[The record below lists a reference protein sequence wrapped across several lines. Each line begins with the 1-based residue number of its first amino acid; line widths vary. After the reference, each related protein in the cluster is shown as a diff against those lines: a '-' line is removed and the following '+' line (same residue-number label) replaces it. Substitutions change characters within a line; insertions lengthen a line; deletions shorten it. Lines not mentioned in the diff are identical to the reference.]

1 MGDRSDVD
9 RVKEATNLVELI
21 GTHVAL
27 EPKGREHIGLC
38 PFHDDK
44 TPSFC
49 VVTHKSQSFYKCHS
63 CGASGDAFTF
73 LQNYLRIDFR
83 EALTMLA
90 DKAGI
95 TLSTKRPSPE
105 DKERRSNRERVT
117 AANRFAG
124 DFFRRSLGH
133 PEHGRLAR
141 QVIETRG
148 ITEEMVEAFM
158 IGCAP
163 AGWDTFLG
171 TLGNRPE
178 TIESARMAGLLRER
192 TNGPGNYDYFRNRL
206 IFPICDESGSPIAF
220 GGRIL
225 DPEDNPKYLN
235 SPETELFQK
244 GRTLYGLHLARKPI
258 MDRKVAIV
266 TEGYTDVIACHQG
279 GFRNAVGTLGTAMTD
294 DHARILS
301 RIANTVILLFDGDE
315 AGQRA
320 AERAMEVMINHPVD
334 VFICILP
341 DGQDPA
347 DMLAA
352 ERGPERF
359 QAAIDDCVTVLD
371 YMLDRFRRDFAD
383 QKTMAGRQEAI
394 ESFIGTLARLG
405 LARTQPIRRAM
416 IINQVSELTDMPS
429 GVIESM
435 LAEADTVARS
445 RPTGPAA
452 PPAQAPDPSPEDVEG
467 MFESHLPAVSNRRR
481 LAEQEYLAVLLF
493 DDEAPH
499 REGHELL
506 KLECFLDERNRALAH
521 EVLTRIARG
530 GSTTIHD
537 LHREVSDERIHEL
550 ASNLWFKGQ
559 RLVDEPA
566 DDYDQ
571 RSPLQRVTEA
581 FEACM
586 NHAHAQQRLAQI
598 DVSESNPGALMEAL
612 RTIREQ
618 GPNAA
623 AIHRNA
629 RN

>member
-1 MGDRSDVD
+1 MADRSDVD

-27 EPKGREHIGLC
+27 QPRGREHVGLC
-38 PFHDDK
+38 PFHDDQNA
-44 TPSFC
+44 SFC
-49 VVTHKSQSFYKCHS
+49 VVTHKSQAFYKCHS

-73 LQNYLRIDFR
+73 IQNYLRIDFR

-95 TLSTKRPSPE
+95 TLSSRPSSPE
-105 DKERRSNRERVT
+105 DKQRRSNRERVT
-117 AANRFAG
+117 AANRFAQ
-124 DFFRRSLGH
+124 DFFRRCLEH
-133 PEHGRLAR
+133 PEHGRVAR

-148 ITEEMVEAFM
+148 MSSEVVESFMV
-158 IGCAP
+158 GCAP
-163 AGWDTFLG
+163 AGWDTFLN
-171 TLGNRPE
+171 TLGNRSE

-206 IFPICDESGSPIAF
+206 IFPICDESGTPIAF

-244 GRTLYGLHLARKPI
+244 GRTLYGLHLARKSI
-258 MDRKVAIV
+258 MDQQVAIV

-341 DGQDPA
+341 DGRDPA
-347 DMLAA
+347 DILTGD
-352 ERGPERF
+352 RGRERF
-359 QAAIDDCVTVLD
+359 DAALEARITVLD
-371 YMLDRFRRDFAD
+371 YMLDRFSRDYIK
-383 QKTMAGRQEAI
+383 QETMAGRQQAI
-394 ESFIGTLARLG
+394 EGFIATLARLG

-429 GVIESM
+429 SVIESM
-435 LAEADTVARS
+435 LADADTVARS
-445 RPTGPAA
+445 RPTGQPM
-452 PPAQAPDPSPEDVEG
+452 PSDPEPQEVDG
-467 MFESHLPAVSNRRR
+467 MFNPHLPEVSNRRR

-499 REGHELL
+499 REGHTLL
-506 KLECFLDERNRALAH
+506 EIDCFIDDRNRALAH
-521 EVLTRIARG
+521 EVLTRIAQG

-537 LHREVSDERIHEL
+537 LHREVADERIHEL

-566 DDYDQ
+566 DDYDS

-581 FEACM
+581 FQACM
-586 NHAHAQQRLAQI
+586 NHAQAQQRLSQL
-598 DVSESNPGALMEAL
+598 DVSASNPGVLLEAL

>member
-1 MGDRSDVD
+1 MADRSDVD

-27 EPKGREHIGLC
+27 EPRGREHVGLC

-44 TPSFC
+44 NASFC
-49 VVTHKSQSFYKCHS
+49 VVTHKSQAFYKCHS

-95 TLSTKRPSPE
+95 TLSTKRSSPE
-105 DKERRSNRERVT
+105 DKQRRSNRDRVT
-117 AANRFAG
+117 AANRFAQ
-124 DFFRRSLGH
+124 DFFRRCLDH
-133 PEHGRLAR
+133 PEQGRVAR

-148 ITEEMVEAFM
+148 MSSEVVESFM

-163 AGWDTFLG
+163 AGWDTFLN
-171 TLGNRPE
+171 TLGNRNE

-206 IFPICDESGSPIAF
+206 IFPICDESGTPIAF

-258 MDRKVAIV
+258 MDQQVAIV

-279 GFRNAVGTLGTAMTD
+279 GFRNVVGTLGTAMTD

-347 DMLAA
+347 DILAA
-352 ERGPERF
+352 DRGGERF
-359 QAAIDDCVTVLD
+359 DAALEARITVLD
-371 YMLDRFRRDFAD
+371 YMLDRFSRDYT
-383 QKTMAGRQEAI
+383 QQETMAGRQQAI
-394 ESFIGTLARLG
+394 EGFIATLARLG

-429 GVIESM
+429 SVIESM
-435 LAEADTVARS
+435 LSEADTVARS
-445 RPTGPAA
+445 RPTGQPL
-452 PPAQAPDPSPEDVEG
+452 PPDPEPQDVEG
-467 MFESHLPAVSNRRR
+467 MFNPHIPEVSNRRR

-499 REGHELL
+499 REGHTLL
-506 KLECFLDERNRALAH
+506 EIDCFIDDRNRALAH
-521 EVLTRIARG
+521 EVLTRIAQG
-530 GSTTIHD
+530 GSATIHD
-537 LHREVSDERIHEL
+537 LHREVADERIHEL

-566 DDYDQ
+566 DDYDS

-581 FEACM
+581 FQACM
-586 NHAHAQQRLAQI
+586 NHAHAQQRLSQL
-598 DVSESNPGALMEAL
+598 DVSASNPGVLLEAL